1 MIHEQVGRKIK
12 QLRIREGM
20 TLEQLG
26 ERLGVTKGY
35 VHHME
40 NGNRK
45 ISLDFLQSIA
55 DVFNVGM
62 YYFFTDRK
70 LVELDDETIALF
82 NLNNEL
88 KEEEISIDDIRMY
101 VEIAKTRRKK

>member
-1 MIHEQVGRKIK
+1 MIHKEVGKKIK
-12 QLRIREGM
+12 YLREKAGM

-45 ISLDFLQSIA
+45 ISLDFLQNIA
-55 DVFNVGM
+55 DIFNVEM
-62 YYFFTDRK
+62 HYFFTDRE
-70 LVELDDETIALF
+70 LVELDDETIALIS
-82 NLNNEL
+82 LNKEL
-88 KEEEISIDDIRMY
+88 KVEEISLEDIRMF